1 MRTGKVEVNGND
13 YLLCF
18 SLRAVRACTE
28 RYGAVEKI
36 FDALNDKSELK
47 QLDESLWLLSLMMDC
62 GARYADEENI
72 ENPKPLS
79 VDELYDTVD
88 LSDMFKIKTAVAATI
103 SNGNER
109 NVETVPDKKKKEKA
123 AQAK

>member
-1 MRTGKVEVNGND
+1 MRTGKVTVNGKE

-28 RYGAVEKI
+28 RYGAVDKI

-72 ENPKPLS
+72 DNPKPLG
-79 VDELYDTVD
+79 VDELYDTID
-88 LSDMFKIKTAVAATI
+88 LNDMFTIRSAVAETI
-103 SNGNER
+103 SSGNER
-109 NVETVPDKKKKEKA
+109 NVETEPDKKKKEKT
-123 AQAK
+123 AQKE

>member
-1 MRTGKVEVNGND
+1 MRTGKVTVNGKE

-28 RYGAVEKI
+28 RYGAVDKI

-62 GARYADEENI
+62 GARYAEEENI
-72 ENPKPLS
+72 DNPKPLD

-88 LSDMFKIKTAVAATI
+88 LNDMFTIRSAVAETI
-103 SNGNER
+103 SSGNER
-109 NVETVPDKKKKEKA
+109 NVETEPDKKKKEKT
-123 AQAK
+123 AQKE